1 MYILLLV
8 DDFSRYMWVSL
19 LSSKD
24 QVAVAIKRVQVV
36 VERKSGNIMCALRTG
51 RGGEFTT
58 TQFQEYYAE
67 LDIRRELTAPYNPQ
81 HNGVVER
88 RNQSVLAAP
97 RCLMKAKKM
106 PGIFW
111 GEAVNYALYL
121 LNRTTSKGT
130 GGKTPYE
137 LWIGAKPSVSHLR
150 TFECIAH
157 VKVTKPNLRKLEYRS
172 KAMVFVGYEPGSAAY
187 RCYDPVTKK
196 VLVSR
201 DMVFDEEG
209 TWDWSTE

>member
-111 GEAVNYALYL
+111 GEAVNYAVHL
-121 LNRTTSKGT
+121 LNMTTSKGT